1 MFELKTRTMFAVT
14 SHCYHKRVSSDWAD
28 AGVVRIVVGILYVCM
43 YVLSRLG
50 PTGRASVG
58 PSDYAGIYT
67 GATHLGVMR
76 LFLTDAE
83 EVYCRDV
90 T

>member
-1 MFELKTRTMFAVT
+1 M
-14 SHCYHKRVSSDWAD
+14 
-28 AGVVRIVVGILYVCM
+28 YVCM